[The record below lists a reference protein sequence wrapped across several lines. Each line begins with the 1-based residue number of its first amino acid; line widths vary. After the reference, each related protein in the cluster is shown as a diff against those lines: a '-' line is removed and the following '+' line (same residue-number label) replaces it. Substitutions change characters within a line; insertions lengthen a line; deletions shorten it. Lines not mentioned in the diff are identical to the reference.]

1 MGNQAR
7 IVSVLQIGFEPDR
20 PTEALMSYPTKWR
33 TTCSAAALALVPLL
47 AGACASF
54 PEDRMPKVTDVPS
67 QARFAN
73 RPSVYVPLRF
83 MVDLSGGE
91 GPGHENSGPLP
102 MLRELVEKT
111 AKDAALFRSL
121 TFESFQAGGVDHV
134 LQLEILNYGS
144 GGKAAAAGFITGIT
158 LFIVPT
164 AATDNYK
171 LTAKLFDGN
180 GQLLKSYSYD
190 DAFVT
195 WLGIWLLPVAGNT
208 PKSAME
214 EVLGN
219 MIRTL
224 FRDILKDD
232 LLRYSRRGG
241 PGLLE
246 VQLPRKVPQRSEV
259 VAGGEVVDQR

>member
-1 MGNQAR
+1 
-7 IVSVLQIGFEPDR
+7 
-20 PTEALMSYPTKWR
+20 MSYATKCR
-33 TTCSAAALALVPLL
+33 STCSAAALALVTLL
-47 AGACASF
+47 SGACASF

-67 QARFAN
+67 QDRFTN
-73 RPSVYVPLRF
+73 KPSVYVPLRY

-91 GPGHENSGPLP
+91 QPGHEVSGPLP
-102 MLRELVEKT
+102 KIRELVEKT

-121 TFESFQAGGVDHV
+121 TFESFQAAGADHV
-134 LQLEILNYGS
+134 LQIEITNYGS
-144 GGKAAAAGFITGIT
+144 AGKAAAAGLITGLT

-171 LTAKLFDGN
+171 LSAKLFDGK

-195 WLGIWLLPVAGNT
+195 WFGIWLLPVAGKT
-208 PKSAME
+208 PNSAIE

-232 LLRYSRRGG
+232 LLRYSRRGS

-246 VQLPRKVPQRSEV
+246 VQLAGKIPQGGEV